1 MNNEEL
7 TWQQKALTRISNQP
21 LLAIGSLIWFA
32 DEFKLAGH
40 LSIED
45 CKLLYLQLHVFDVLK
60 MELETNTGFDHFLV
74 LKHRWGREIMT
85 FCCCC
90 FFGVVVI
97 N

>member
-60 MELETNTGFDHFLV
+60 MELETNVSQHHQPIPPRQAPAAIPHIAGP
-74 LKHRWGREIMT
+74 
-85 FCCCC
+85 
-90 FFGVVVI
+90 
-97 N
+97 